1 MSDSPYYDDLETRDP
16 DAREAALFASLPG
29 QIAHAKAKAPYFAEI
44 FADVDPDSVTG
55 REALAALPVT
65 RKSALIERQKSD
77 PPFGGLAAVRG
88 ARVDALVWG
97 RRGTAGRSPRRL
109 QTMLAVTQ
117 GALALVLVVGAML
130 TVRSFQRLQGHGLG
144 FDPDHTLVMR
154 MRIPHTEDTFRDDV
168 TEYSRAVRA

>member
-1 MSDSPYYDDLETRDP
+1 
-16 DAREAALFASLPG
+16 
-29 QIAHAKAKAPYFAEI
+29 
-44 FADVDPDSVTG
+44 
-55 REALAALPVT
+55 
-65 RKSALIERQKSD
+65 
-77 PPFGGLAAVRG
+77 
-88 ARVDALVWG
+88 
-97 RRGTAGRSPRRL
+97 
-109 QTMLAVTQ
+109 MLAVTQ